1 MRKLF
6 LIFGLIFSTVFTV
19 SSQEISVNAI
29 GIRLGDNSGLGG
41 EISYQALMGYS
52 SRLEIDLG
60 LRSKSG
66 EDSLKATGIFQWVW
80 SLGNRFNWYAGF
92 GGGIGNFRVNG
103 TAKIFFFGT
112 GDIGIEYNF
121 EAPIL
126 ISLDYRPE
134 YGFNNVYKGLN
145 SDIALSVRYQ
155 F

>member
-6 LIFGLIFSTVFTV
+6 LFFGLAFTTISTA
-19 SSQEISVNAI
+19 SSQEISKNAI
-29 GIRLGDNSGLGG
+29 GIRLGNNSGFGY
-41 EISYQALMGYS
+41 EISYQSLIGYTN
-52 SRLEIDLG
+52 RLEIDLG

-66 EDSLKATGIFQWVW
+66 VDSIKATGIFQWVW
-80 SLGNRFNWYAGF
+80 SLNNRFNWYTGF
-92 GGGIGNFRVNG
+92 GGGIGSFRG
-103 TAKIFFFGT
+103 GGASKTFFFGS

-134 YGFNNVYKGLN
+134 FGFNNVYKGLN
-145 SDIALSVRYQ
+145 SDIALSLRYQ